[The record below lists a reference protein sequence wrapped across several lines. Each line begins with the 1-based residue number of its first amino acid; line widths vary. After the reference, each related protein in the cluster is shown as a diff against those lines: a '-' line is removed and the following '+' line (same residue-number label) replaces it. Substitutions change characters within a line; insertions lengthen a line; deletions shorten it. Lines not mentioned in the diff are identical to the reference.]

1 MLINLRNALMAG
13 KRTPTAKDYVQS
25 GLVAMWDGI
34 ENASWGTHDAS
45 ATVWKDLI
53 GGYACPISSNAS
65 VLADCLATA
74 SSLNLTA
81 QRLKTPQALAS
92 AINADVLTIE
102 FVGSL
107 RCGSANGDG
116 IAAVYY
122 SSAIRPLTVYAV
134 SAVSGTARRIRGSM
148 LATSGTAVGPSTE
161 IATRNNVRRFSM
173 SIVFNSGTMTTYLN
187 GAYIG
192 ANTYAPSQSASATT
206 SMDLTLMYSTSGGN
220 YFDGEACGLRFSS
233 RALTAA
239 EIAANYAIDKARFG
253 LP

>member
-1 MLINLRNALMAG
+1 MQIASRVSMWSG
-13 KRTPTAKDYVQS
+13 VRTPTAKDYVCN
-25 GLVAMWDGI
+25 LALWDGI
-34 ENASWGTHDAS
+34 ENEAWGTHDAR

-74 SSLNLTA
+74 SSQNLSA
-81 QRLKTPQALAS
+81 QKLKVPQALAN

-107 RCGSANGDG
+107 RCGSTNGDG
-116 IAAVYY
+116 IAAVFLN
-122 SSAIRPLTVYAV
+122 SSVRPLTVYAV
-134 SAVSGTARRIRGSM
+134 STVSGTARRIRGAL
-148 LATSGTAVGPSTE
+148 LATSGNVAGPSTE
-161 IATRNNVRRFSM
+161 IARRNNVRRFSL

-187 GAYIG
+187 GASLGSFAYP
-192 ANTYAPSQSASATT
+192 PSQTASATT
-206 SMDLTLMYSTSGGN
+206 NMDLTLMYSPSGGN

-233 RALTAA
+233 RVLTAD
-239 EIAANYAIDKARFG
+239 EIAANYEIDKERFN

>member
-1 MLINLRNALMAG
+1 MQIASKVSMWSGA
-13 KRTPTAKDYVQS
+13 RTPTAKDYVQS

-34 ENASWGTHDAS
+34 ENAGWGVHNTS

-74 SSLNLTA
+74 SSLNLSA
-81 QRLKTPQALAS
+81 QKLKTPQALAS
-92 AINADVLTIE
+92 AINAGVLTIE

-107 RCGSANGDG
+107 RCGSTNGDG

-134 SAVSGTARRIRGSM
+134 SAISGTARRIRGSM
-148 LATSGTAVGPSTE
+148 LATSGAAAGPSTE

-206 SMDLTLMYSTSGGN
+206 SMYLTLMYSISGGN

-233 RALTAA
+233 RALTAD
-239 EIAANYAIDKARFG
+239 EIAANYAVDKARFN